1 MFTLAECG
9 IKLCGKIAL
18 LRITLALE
26 FGNRRVHLVDL
37 FIQLGEGVLRFT
49 EFSRGGGDRLFLL
62 LKLGKQGGAL
72 LLLLA
77 YRTLFGGDIG
87 LNGFQLVAVIR
98 VGRCGAQQY
107 ASAECAGV
115 KQRSD

>member
-9 IKLCGKIAL
+9 IKLCGKVAL
-18 LRITLALE
+18 LRIALALQ

-37 FIQLGEGVLRFT
+37 LIQLGKGVLRFT
-49 EFSRGGGDRLFLL
+49 EFTRGSGDGLFLL
-62 LKLGKQGGAL
+62 LKLGEQGGAL

-98 VGRCGAQQY
+98 VGGCGAQQY